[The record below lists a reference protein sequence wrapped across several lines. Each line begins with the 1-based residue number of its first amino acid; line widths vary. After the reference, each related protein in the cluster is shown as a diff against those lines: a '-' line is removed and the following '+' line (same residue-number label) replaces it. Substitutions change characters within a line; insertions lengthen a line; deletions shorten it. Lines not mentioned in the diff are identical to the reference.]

1 MPPKFWASSD
11 DWSADSSVV
20 SSHDESRD
28 NSVNQ
33 DEDASLE
40 VMAKTGRQKQ
50 RIGVAGKEMADS
62 MPQNQNIGTV
72 ARAMATNFRLP
83 NLQPQQHASLFY
95 LSLIEGRCKTQ
106 AANSVNGGRLA
117 EEQLSE
123 DHPEICDLAQ
133 HLFTEMCK
141 ELVKAGMLPEEFAG
155 YNLLELRR
163 YLSSFDAILNN
174 IATKRTHEVSQNGS
188 YKALPGVRLPSLN
201 RDISSSSFEPSQ
213 HLLSLNRDNSPSSYE
228 SSHALW
234 SLNGSLFTSSFD
246 PSQALIRRQPFA
258 MATLGQSQNIP
269 AASAARFLSIMD
281 PGGDYSKV
289 QVSRYKRE
297 YKYLYDLGSGGFGTV
312 QKARYIIDN
321 TEYAVKK
328 IVIRAERIRILAAKK
343 KLASLLSEIHTMA
356 KLHHRN
362 IVRYYHCWIET
373 HSPTSATSTEG
384 EFSESGSRCALRC
397 PLTFFFFG
405 NTNDS
410 HLRSVFDSE
419 SRLVSRVENM
429 QLATEDELR
438 RELRKVR
445 RNSTTH
451 ELTED
456 GIVFEDESSLSPNS
470 PLSSTTNRKLGKGES
485 KGDGLRSFFRR
496 AANDTDDED
505 DNDADDNDDEE
516 DADDAG
522 DVQNAEDF
530 GDSSDTLNIPR
541 NALAEIPEV
550 DFDAH
555 IYIKMAPYPLSLED
569 FMWPEQQETGT
580 PIKHCFHALSSVR
593 ILLSILDGV
602 EYLHRKNIIH
612 RDLKPGNV
620 FLSILEDDEP
630 SSEGYADIT
639 DCKECGATES
649 TKPIRICPCIGDFGL
664 VVDLKACTPAPS
676 STASEVAEEAD
687 SIPFPFSGLQSTSQV
702 GTKYYCP
709 PKIPKTEPTVCP
721 KLDVYSLGV
730 IAFELINKFGT
741 KSERVRVMDGLCK
754 GILPKEVEGHEM
766 AEGIKHMVCVDRD
779 KRWDCATLRKWL
791 LDIEKKH
798 AA

>member
-1 MPPKFWASSD
+1 MPPKFCASSD
-11 DWSADSSVV
+11 DWSADSSVG
-20 SSHDESRD
+20 SSHDGSRD
-28 NSVNQ
+28 HSLIHGEN
-33 DEDASLE
+33 ASPE
-40 VMAKTGRQKQ
+40 VMADTGSQKQ
-50 RIGVAGKEMADS
+50 SIGVAGKEMADS
-62 MPQNQNIGTV
+62 IPQNQNIGTV
-72 ARAMATNFRLP
+72 ARAMATNFQLP

-95 LSLIEGRCKTQ
+95 LSLIEGRCRTQ

-141 ELVKAGMLPEEFAG
+141 ELVKAGMLPKEFAR

-163 YLSSFDAILNN
+163 YLSSFDTILNN
-174 IATKRTHEVSQNGS
+174 IATKRTHDISQNGS

-201 RDISSSSFEPSQ
+201 RDISSSSLEPSQ
-213 HLLSLNRDNSPSSYE
+213 DLLSLNRDKSTSSYE

-234 SLNGSLFTSSFD
+234 SLNGDIFTSSFD

-258 MATLGQSQNIP
+258 MATLEHSQHVP
-269 AASAARFLSIMD
+269 PASAARFLSIMD

-356 KLHHRN
+356 KVHHRN
-362 IVRYYHCWIET
+362 VVRYYHCWIET
-373 HSPTSATSTEG
+373 HSPTSATSTEEG
-384 EFSESGSRCALRC
+384 EFSESGPRCALDY
-397 PLTFFFFG
+397 PLTFLGFG

-410 HLRSVFDSE
+410 HFRSVFDSE

-429 QLATEDELR
+429 QLATEDELQ

-456 GIVFEDESSLSPNS
+456 GIIFEEESSLPPKS
-470 PLSSTTNRKLGKGES
+470 PLLSTTNRKLGEGES
-485 KGDGLRSFFRR
+485 KEDGPRSFRR
-496 AANDTDDED
+496 ATDDTDDED

-516 DADDAG
+516 GADDAG
-522 DVQNAEDF
+522 DVQNADDF
-530 GDSSDTLNIPR
+530 DDSGNTLDIPR
-541 NALAEIPEV
+541 NALAKIPEI

-569 FMWPEQQETGT
+569 FMWPEQQETAT
-580 PIKHCFHALSSVR
+580 PIKHCFHALPSVR

-630 SSEGYADIT
+630 SSEGYVDIT
-639 DCKECGATES
+639 DCKECGVIES

-664 VVDLKACTPAPS
+664 VVDLKACTAAPL
-676 STASEVAEEAD
+676 STASEVTEEAD

-709 PKIPKTEPTVCP
+709 PKMPKTEPIVCS
-721 KLDVYSLGV
+721 KLDVYGLGV

-766 AEGIKHMVCVDRD
+766 AEGMTNMVRADRD
-779 KRWDCATLRKWL
+779 KRWDCATMRKWL